1 MDRET
6 YNLIFLILNFAE
18 FPALDKMQSSI
29 QLLMTS
35 RSCLDTLMG
44 QLFTETFTEPF
55 VLLTP
60 FFFVYP
66 TRVFLFLNDLE
77 LKTQL
82 LSTAKSALSAGT
94 SSLLNFP
101 KLLDV
106 SE

>member
-6 YNLIFLILNFAE
+6 SNLISLILNFAE
-18 FPALDKMQSSI
+18 FPTLDKMQSSI
-29 QLLMTS
+29 QLLITS
-35 RSCLDTLMG
+35 RSCLDILMG
-44 QLFTETFTEPF
+44 QLFTDFYRAICIINTI
-55 VLLTP
+55 
-60 FFFVYP
+60 FFVYP

-94 SSLLNFP
+94 SSLLNCP